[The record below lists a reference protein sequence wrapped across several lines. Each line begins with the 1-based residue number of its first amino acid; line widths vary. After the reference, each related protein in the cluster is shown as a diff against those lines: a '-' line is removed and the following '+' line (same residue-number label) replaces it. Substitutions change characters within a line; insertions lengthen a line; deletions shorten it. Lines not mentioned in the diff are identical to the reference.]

1 MPPLESVARKQ
12 VEEPAP
18 LYRAAPHNIEAEQAL
33 LGAILVN
40 NEAFYRVSDFLEP
53 RHFFEPIHQN
63 IYQLSRDLIRAGKIA
78 TPVTLKTFLDANI
91 DIGGLNVSQYLA
103 RLAAEATTIINAADY
118 GHTIYDLSIRRDLIQ
133 VGEDMVNL
141 AYDAPVDFAP
151 RNQIED
157 AERRLYELAETGRYD
172 GGFQRFA
179 QALTT
184 AVDMAA
190 RAYQRD
196 GKLSGLATHLD
207 DLDRMMGGL
216 QPSDLVILAGRPG
229 MGKTSLATN
238 VGYNVAKAWR
248 GEVKPDGHTMTV
260 NGGIVGFF
268 SLEMSAEQLATRII
282 AEQTGIPSNQIRRGG
297 ISEADFER
305 IKDHSIELQS
315 LPFYVDETGGLSV
328 AQLAARARRLKRQ
341 RGLDLLIIDYLQLL
355 QGSTRRSSENR
366 VQEITEITTKLK
378 ALAKE
383 LNVPILALSQLSRQ
397 VESRDDKRPQL
408 SDLRESGSIEQD
420 ADVVLFVY
428 REEYYHLMRK
438 PLESNREKFAEWLA
452 ESDKVHGRAEVI
464 IGKQRHG
471 PTGTV
476 ELQFDAAVT
485 RFSSLAR
492 EDHLP
497 ERI

>member
-1 MPPLESVARKQ
+1 MAPLESVARKPPA
-12 VEEPAP
+12 EPAP
-18 LYRAAPHNIEAEQAL
+18 LYRSAPHNIEAEQAL

-40 NEAFYRVSDFLEP
+40 NEALYRVSDFLNPE
-53 RHFFEPIHQN
+53 HFFEPIHQN
-63 IYQLSRDLIRAGKIA
+63 IFQIARDLVRAGKVA

-91 DIGGLNVSQYLA
+91 DIGGMNLSQYLA
-103 RLAAEATTIINAADY
+103 RLASEATTIINAEDY
-118 GHTIYDLSIRRDLIQ
+118 GRTVYDLAVRRSLII
-133 VGEDMVNL
+133 VGENMVNE
-141 AYDAPVDFAP
+141 AFDAAVDSSP
-151 RNQIED
+151 RDQIEE
-157 AERRLYELAETGRYD
+157 AERKLYELAETGRYD

-190 RAYQRD
+190 HAYQRD
-196 GKLSGLATHLD
+196 GKLSGLASGLD

-229 MGKTSLATN
+229 MGKTALATN
-238 VGYNVAKAWR
+238 VGYNVAKSWR
-248 GEVKPDGHTMTV
+248 GEVRADGHTLTV

-282 AEQTGIPSNQIRRGG
+282 AEQTGIPSNQIRRGN

-305 IKDHSIELQS
+305 IKDYSIELQN
-315 LPFYVDETGGLSV
+315 LPLFVDETGGLSV

-341 RGLDLLIIDYLQLL
+341 RGLDLMIIDYLQLL
-355 QGSTRRSSENR
+355 QGSTRRAQENR

-428 REEYYHLMRK
+428 REEYYHQMRK

-452 ESDKVHGRAEVI
+452 DADKVHGKAEVI

-485 RFSSLAR
+485 RFSTLAR
-492 EDHLP
+492 AGQLP
-497 ERI
+497 DRT